1 MLYHEDTAS
10 GSVPYLDI
18 VQARF
23 VTNLQKPVPSFD
35 GINGIVEAQVN
46 HGRWLAECPSC
57 PNAIMLSRD
66 ALLFLCDNCGEG
78 WLNVAWPLNREEIE
92 AMLQYREDDANRNW
106 TPGETVADLQIENAA
121 NGAIT

>member
-1 MLYHEDTAS
+1 MLYHEDTGA

-23 VTNLQKPVPSFD
+23 VTNLQKPVPSS
-35 GINGIVEAQVN
+35 AQISGAVDAKVN
-46 HGRWLAECPSC
+46 HGRWLAVCPRC

-66 ALLFLCDNCGEG
+66 AMLFLCDNCGDG
-78 WLNVAWPLNREEIE
+78 WLKVEWPINREEIE
-92 AMLQYREDDANRNW
+92 ATLQHREDDTNRNW